1 MGKTTFKLLTF
12 LLVLVML
19 FSASATTIFAAEGAG
34 TGATASTGEGTSTG
48 AGSTGAT
55 TNSGEY
61 DLDWFKIEYSG
72 DDVVIILD
80 PTKITSLDSIKAI
93 TDREL
98 VKFIVDIGANVVFDD
113 IKDEIIGDNP
123 PTDPVEFVEYI
134 MDNVL
139 EIYITQNYGAVTEDT
154 KHAF

>member
-34 TGATASTGEGTSTG
+34 TGATASIGEGTSTG

-72 DDVVIILD
+72 DNVIITLN
-80 PTKITSLDSIKAI
+80 PAKITSLDSFTLKDNSIFSLHPRYHI
-93 TDREL
+93 SHL
-98 VKFIVDIGANVVFDD
+98 V
-113 IKDEIIGDNP
+113 
-123 PTDPVEFVEYI
+123 T
-134 MDNVL
+134 
-139 EIYITQNYGAVTEDT
+139 TQ
-154 KHAF
+154 AFN